1 VKKVLPPEVES
12 CRVGGVPGDGPYGAF
27 LLTNPDT
34 GRTLRV
40 IASDGR
46 DWADEKL
53 PGEPWEHVSASTSL
67 GMLPRWGE
75 MQWLK
80 TVFWDADET
89 VIQIH
94 PPDADYVNVNE
105 VLHLWKP
112 PYPVT
117 LPPKA
122 CV

>member
-1 VKKVLPPEVES
+1 
-12 CRVGGVPGDGPYGAF
+12 
-27 LLTNPDT
+27 LTNPDT

-53 PGEPWEHVSASTSL
+53 PGEPWEHVSASTSS

-94 PPDADYVNVNE
+94 PPDSDYVNVNE

-112 PYPVT
+112 PGPVIPAAQGVRLGRNYALEGKEGSPSDRT
-117 LPPKA
+117 THRLTGE
-122 CV
+122 VR